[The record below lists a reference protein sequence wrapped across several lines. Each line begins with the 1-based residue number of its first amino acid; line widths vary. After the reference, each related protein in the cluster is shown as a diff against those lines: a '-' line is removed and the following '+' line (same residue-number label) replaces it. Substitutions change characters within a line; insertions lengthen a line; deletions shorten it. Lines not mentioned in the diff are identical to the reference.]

1 MLIFPNGPVSL
12 EKNHARI
19 FYRTKRLIPRF
30 ETADQTYDQQ
40 TLTLEQ
46 ARILVTAM
54 LVAPPPGLYNSER
67 AIWLVPGIS
76 CTSRLKRKV
85 TDDVPCGINL
95 ATLLR

>member
-1 MLIFPNGPVSL
+1 MLIFPSGPASL
-12 EKNHARI
+12 KNNHAFI

-30 ETADQTYDQQ
+30 EKADQTYDQQ
-40 TLTLEQ
+40 TLTEQ
-46 ARILVTAM
+46 ARILVAAM

-67 AIWLVPGIS
+67 AIWLVPGVS

>member
-12 EKNHARI
+12 KKNHALI

-30 ETADQTYDQQ
+30 ETADQTYSQQ

-46 ARILVTAM
+46 ARILVAAM

-67 AIWLVPGIS
+67 AIWLVPGVS

>member
-12 EKNHARI
+12 KKNHALI

-30 ETADQTYDQQ
+30 ETADQTYYQQ

-46 ARILVTAM
+46 ARILVAAM

-67 AIWLVPGIS
+67 AIWLVPGVS